1 MRIHKCYASVWLLV
15 STLLLNLDTQ
25 AQGGEAK
32 TLFGHGSPIKPHR
45 VGFFAEPMIGMTRMD
60 GSQVSLFN
68 LRGGLNMNDKFSIG
82 AFYSASLND
91 IRPQSETLP
100 DLYMDYRAYGGF
112 VEYTLLSKRLFHIT
126 LPLYMGYGEVEM
138 DREQGDSGLGEANFY
153 TIEPS
158 AMLEINL
165 LKYARFNIG
174 AGYRFVGPMN
184 YRNMDQSDLSG
195 FTAYMGL
202 KLGLFR

>member
-1 MRIHKCYASVWLLV
+1 MNKSFVTKCVCCLSVIICGEV
-15 STLLLNLDTQ
+15 F

-32 TLFGHGSPIKPHR
+32 TLFGHGSDIKSHR
-45 VGFFAEPMIGMTRMD
+45 IGFFAEPMLGLTQMD
-60 GSQVSLFN
+60 GSSATLLN

-82 AFYSASLND
+82 AFYSTSLNE
-91 IRPQSETLP
+91 IRPQSETIP

-138 DREQGDSGLGEANFY
+138 DREQGDGELGEANFY

-158 AMLEINL
+158 ALLEINI
-165 LKYARFNIG
+165 LKFMRFNLG

-184 YRNMDQSDLSG
+184 YRNLDQSDLSG